1 MMKPL
6 HELSIA
12 EAGALLRSG
21 HITATGLT
29 QHLISRIESLNPS
42 LHAFILVTSERALK
56 DAEQS
61 DHEIAAGIDRGPM
74 HGIPYALKDIYNI
87 AGIPTT
93 CHSKIMLD
101 YVPQE
106 DCFVEKKLKVGGAVL
121 LGKLATHEF
130 ALGGPSFELPFPPAR
145 NPWNLEYFTGASS
158 SGSGAAVAAGLVG
171 VAMGSDTSGSIRGPA
186 CNCGTVGLKPT
197 YGLVSRRGVFPL
209 SYTLDHCGPLTW
221 TVEDAALVMEVIASF
236 DPLDPGSANVP
247 VPNFTKTIG
256 QDLSGLKIAFPR
268 HFLADD
274 ESTSPEV
281 IAAID
286 TAAQTLSELGA
297 RVDQVTLPDF
307 ALFNACGRVIMA
319 AEAYA
324 IHEQDIKERP
334 LDYGRYTY
342 QRIVPGATLSAA
354 DLIQAFR
361 LRRELSM
368 VINGQI
374 LNEYDAILCA
384 SSLSPAAR
392 LDDFPLD
399 WPPPKWMTATQTIP
413 FNVTGNPA
421 LGIQIGFSEHGLPLG
436 MQIVGRAFDEPTV
449 FQIGAAYEAKVGLV
463 KKRPNL

>member
-1 MMKPL
+1 MKPL

-12 EAGALLRSG
+12 EASVLLREG
-21 HITATGLT
+21 HITSLELT
-29 QHLISRIESLNPS
+29 QHQISRIESLNPS
-42 LHAFILVTSERALK
+42 LHAFILVTDEHALEY
-56 DAEQS
+56 AEKA
-61 DHEIAAGIDRGPM
+61 DREISAGIDKGPM
-74 HGIPYALKDIYNI
+74 HGIPYALKDIYNV

-93 CHSKIMLD
+93 CHSKIMLN

-106 DCFVEKKLKVGGAVL
+106 DCFVEEKFKVGGAVL

-145 NPWNLEYFTGASS
+145 NPWNIDHFTGASS
-158 SGSGAAVAAGLVG
+158 SGSGAAVAAGLVS

-186 CNCGTVGLKPT
+186 CNCGTVGFKPT

-221 TVEDAALVMEVIASF
+221 TVEDAALVMEVIAGF

-247 VPNFTKTIG
+247 VPSFTKAIG
-256 QDLSGLKIAFPR
+256 EDISGLKIAFPR
-268 HFLADD
+268 HFLSDA
-274 ESTSPEV
+274 ESISPEV
-281 IAAID
+281 LSAID
-286 TAAQTLSELGA
+286 SAAQTLLQLGA
-297 RVDQVTLPDF
+297 VVDEVTLPDF

-324 IHEQDIKERP
+324 IHEQDIRERP

-342 QRIVPGATLSAA
+342 QRIISGATLSAA

-368 VINGQI
+368 IVNGQI
-374 LNEYDAILCA
+374 LKEYDAILCA

-399 WPPPKWMTATQTIP
+399 WPPPKLVTATQTIP

-421 LGIQIGFSEHGLPLG
+421 LGIPIGFSENGLPLG
-436 MQIVGRAFDEPTV
+436 MQIIGRAFDETTL
-449 FQIGAAYEAKVGLV
+449 FQIGSAYEAKVRLV
-463 KKRPNL
+463 NKRPSL